1 MDSEEDERKGKKK
14 GKKMG
19 GGNLESWKIKRDK
32 QRRWWE
38 VGEELFPRGI
48 TLGVSLHWSF

>member
-1 MDSEEDERKGKKK
+1 MKIRPGGEEREEG
-14 GKKMG
+14 
-19 GGNLESWKIKRDK
+19 WKIKRDK
-32 QRRWWE
+32 QRV